1 MNSDRIHPAFHR
13 QTRESN
19 VCFYI
24 SGFTLLTVYLYFVFF
39 YLAAFKRHY
48 ALRLAIAP
56 EFFYCSYMCLFYVCA
71 LGCFNKICMYV
82 CMSLQ
87 LAFKHVSSVGYCAV
101 SVYRQ
106 AKRSVP
112 FCSLRA
118 YYNCDTSTIRVRFE
132 RDTTSYEELCA
143 FEQ

>member
-1 MNSDRIHPAFHR
+1 MC
-13 QTRESN
+13 
-19 VCFYI
+19 V
-24 SGFTLLTVYLYFVFF
+24 LWV
-39 YLAAFKRHY
+39 
-48 ALRLAIAP
+48 ALIK
-56 EFFYCSYMCLFYVCA
+56 YV
-71 LGCFNKICMYV
+71 CMYV
-82 CMSLQ
+82 CMSLRLTATGT